1 MAVDHGGSHRAST
14 WPQAPAGEG
23 ATPGPGTL
31 GRASLAL
38 AGPGHRALMAAEPDP
53 PRSGP
58 GANPWPDKPAGRV
71 WSWQDQ
77 VPLVLER
84 VANNNSSARPVVF
97 TLLVALGVVGG
108 LALLGWLGIVMLDLK
123 HLNTSGFTLP

>member
-1 MAVDHGGSHRAST
+1 M
-14 WPQAPAGEG
+14 
-23 ATPGPGTL
+23 
-31 GRASLAL
+31 
-38 AGPGHRALMAAEPDP
+38 
-53 PRSGP
+53 
-58 GANPWPDKPAGRV
+58 V

-108 LALLGWLGIVMLDLK
+108 LTLLGWLSIVMLDLK

>member
-1 MAVDHGGSHRAST
+1 
-14 WPQAPAGEG
+14 
-23 ATPGPGTL
+23 
-31 GRASLAL
+31 
-38 AGPGHRALMAAEPDP
+38 
-53 PRSGP
+53 
-58 GANPWPDKPAGRV
+58 
-71 WSWQDQ
+71 
-77 VPLVLER
+77 